1 MGHALAADA
10 VMLAHFLF
18 IAFALLGS
26 LLLIRWPRLIW
37 LHLPALAWGIYIEL
51 SGNLCPLTHIEN
63 HYRALA
69 GESTYGE
76 GFITHYLQPI
86 IYPAGF
92 TRGWAFFA
100 LGVLLVVNAIG
111 YGLYFR
117 RRRANRLSALRE
129 G

>member
-1 MGHALAADA
+1 MGYAFAADA
-10 VMLAHFLF
+10 VMLVHFLF

-26 LLLIRWPRLIW
+26 LLLSKWPGLIW
-37 LHLPALAWGIYIEL
+37 LHLPAFAWGIYIEV

-63 HYRALA
+63 KYRALA

-92 TRGWAFFA
+92 TRGWAYFA
-100 LGVLLVVNAIG
+100 LGVLLVVNAVG
-111 YGLYFR
+111 YGLYFVR
-117 RRRANRLSALRE
+117 RSRRTASAV
-129 G
+129 